1 MVWVEP
7 RRVGAAFPRGVW
19 GWSMVLCPATPVFS
33 LGDRDREREA
43 EERRDEVPILTETW
57 AGIVG
62 SISQS

>member
-7 RRVGAAFPRGVW
+7 RRVGAVFPWGVW

-33 LGDRDREREA
+33 LGDREREA
-43 EERRDEVPILTETW
+43 EERRGEVPILTETW